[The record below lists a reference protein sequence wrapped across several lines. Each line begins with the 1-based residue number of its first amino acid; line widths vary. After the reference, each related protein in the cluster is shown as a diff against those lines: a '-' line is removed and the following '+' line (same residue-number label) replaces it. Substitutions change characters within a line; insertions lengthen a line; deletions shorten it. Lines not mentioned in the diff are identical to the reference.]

1 MTWYELVSPAC
12 IISKKLTLCMCSTHL
27 NKSSMRDASTFS
39 LDFAICLPS
48 GGKFKMSA
56 TDQEQVNLV
65 SSCQY
70 VTICISWLSYRRH
83 KKFCPLFFWLN
94 CCHYYS
100 DFIPSIESTH
110 LSKSIDDFLTDIPLI
125 EKTTQSIIQYTWITM
140 MSSSI
145 SSYFFHMHEL
155 MSSP

>member
-1 MTWYELVSPAC
+1 MS
-12 IISKKLTLCMCSTHL
+12 STHL
-27 NKSSMRDASTFS
+27 NKSSMFS
-39 LDFAICLPS
+39 LGFAFCRPS
-48 GGKFKMSA
+48 ATSKFKMSA
-56 TDQEQVNLV
+56 MDQVQVNLV

-125 EKTTQSIIQYTWITM
+125 EKTTHSIIQYMYVWTTM
-140 MSSSI
+140 MSSPI
-145 SSYFFHMHEL
+145 SSYFSTCMNWCHHL
-155 MSSP
+155 TVKSWI